1 MALISCSDCKASI
14 SDQASACPHCGCP
27 IKKQP
32 ITANAGELSIDPSSR
47 DRTKNGGHVWA
58 WVLGVVIAI
67 PIVLIA
73 SIFVRNKAVGPVG
86 WAQDNTEKA
95 LKERMKD
102 PSSMA
107 IRSSYVVQ
115 KTDEKGN
122 ESIYVCGVVDGK
134 NSFGGYAGGTR
145 FASWSSHSKSL
156 GTFDTIS
163 VQMEDPEQQREAEK
177 TGWLLSG
184 FDEVY
189 WNEWCVDANHPAV
202 VAKKDG

>member
-1 MALISCSDCKASI
+1 MALVSCSECKVSI

-27 IKKQP
+27 LNKHP
-32 ITANAGELSIDPSSR
+32 TTENAGELSIDSASLNR
-47 DRTKNGGHVWA
+47 RKNGQHVWA
-58 WVLGVVIAI
+58 WVIGLVIAT
-67 PIVLIA
+67 PIALIA
-73 SIFVRNKAVGPVG
+73 SIYVRNKAVGPVG
-86 WAQDNTEKA
+86 WAQENTEKA

-102 PSSMA
+102 PGSMV

-115 KTDEKGN
+115 KADEKGN
-122 ESIYVCGVVDGK
+122 ESIYVCGIVDGK

-163 VQMEDPEQQREAEK
+163 VQMENPEHQRAAQEV
-177 TGWLLSG
+177 GWLSG
-184 FDEVY
+184 FDKVY